1 MTEITFKN
9 NNVYIKSNSFDLRQT
24 LDCGQSFRFSSDE
37 NGVWQGVAKGRV
49 LEIYKEND
57 FIVIK
62 NMSEKEFQADFF
74 EYFTFDIDY
83 SAIKK
88 GLSADGT
95 LKKAISV
102 SPGIRILKQEK
113 FETVCSFIFSQNNNI
128 PRIKGIIQRFCENF
142 GEKIDDNNYSFPTA
156 EKIAALEVEDL
167 APIRAGFRAKYII
180 DAARKVHS
188 GEVDLDSLE
197 KLSLDEARAE
207 LMKIKGIGPKVADCV
222 LLFSCKQLSAFPQDV
237 WIKKVMSELYPDGLP
252 ECVKGIE
259 GIAQQYLF
267 DYARSIKL

>member
-1 MTEITFKN
+1 MAEITYKN

-37 NGVWQGVAKGRV
+37 NGVWKGIVKRKI
-49 LEIYKEND
+49 LCLHKEND
-57 FIVIK
+57 FIIIENMTEEEFK
-62 NMSEKEFQADFF
+62 NDFF

-83 SAIKK
+83 SEVKEK
-88 GLSADGT
+88 LSADET
-95 LKKAISV
+95 LKKAIKC
-102 SPGIRILKQEK
+102 SPGIRILKQDK

-128 PRIKGIIQRFCENF
+128 PRIKGIIERFCENF
-142 GEKIDDNNYSFPTA
+142 GEKIDNENYAFPTV
-156 EKIAALEVEDL
+156 EKIADLEVEDL

-188 GEVDLDSLE
+188 GEVDLESLE
-197 KLSLDEARAE
+197 KLSLEEARTE

-237 WIKKVMSELYPDGLP
+237 WIKKVMSELYPNGLP
-252 ECVKGIE
+252 EYVKGIE

>member
-1 MTEITFKN
+1 MAEITYKN
-9 NNVYIKSNSFDLRQT
+9 NNVYIKSSSFDLRQT

-37 NGVWQGVAKGRV
+37 NGVWQGVAKDRV

-83 SAIKK
+83 SAIKSE
-88 GLSADGT
+88 LSADET

-188 GEVDLDSLE
+188 GEVDLNSLE